1 MGNILIID
9 DDVSFC
15 RALQAVISEMGLQAD
30 TAHTLEDGLKR
41 IGGAGATW
49 SFWMLS
55 CRTAT
60 GLRPSPRSGKPRTSR
75 RSSFLTG
82 SGDPDGAEL
91 AVKSG
96 AWDYITK
103 PPTMNNIRLPV
114 ARALE
119 YHIRKMERPPEALRR
134 DAIIGGSKALEAC
147 LGMVARA
154 ARGGANVLVSGET
167 GTGKELIAR
176 SIHENSARR
185 DGPFVVVDCA
195 ALPEHLLESEL
206 FGHEKGAFTGADKK
220 HIGLIRQAH
229 GGTLFLDEVGE
240 LPVGLQK
247 AFLRV
252 LQEHRFR
259 PVGGAREEESDFR
272 LVAATNRDLER
283 DVVDWKFRQDLLFR
297 LRGMSIVVPPLR
309 DRAGDVETLSRHFLE
324 KRAREAGGDPKR
336 ISPEF
341 WGALLGYQWPGN
353 VRELLNALDSALA
366 AAENDTVL
374 CPRHLPINIRATLA
388 RRSVDGGRC
397 GADLDPMEERIVF
410 APENF
415 PTLKDFRSEA
425 LGRVEQRYLTELMR
439 VSAGRIQRA
448 CALSGLSRA
457 RLYAL
462 MKHYGISR

>member
-1 MGNILIID
+1 
-9 DDVSFC
+9 
-15 RALQAVISEMGLQAD
+15 
-30 TAHTLEDGLKR
+30 
-41 IGGAGATW
+41 
-49 SFWMLS
+49 
-55 CRTAT
+55 
-60 GLRPSPRSGKPRTSR
+60 
-75 RSSFLTG
+75 
-82 SGDPDGAEL
+82 
-91 AVKSG
+91 
-96 AWDYITK
+96 
-103 PPTMNNIRLPV
+103 
-114 ARALE
+114 
-119 YHIRKMERPPEALRR
+119 
-134 DAIIGGSKALEAC
+134 
-147 LGMVARA
+147 
-154 ARGGANVLVSGET
+154 
-167 GTGKELIAR
+167 
-176 SIHENSARR
+176 
-185 DGPFVVVDCA
+185 VVVDCA
-195 ALPEHLLESEL
+195 ALPEHLVESML
-206 FGHEKGAFTGADKK
+206 FGHEKGAFTTADKK